1 MVLPKFQ
8 NTYGVSN
15 EGTFSWGDKLASP
28 APNYAKEFYQP
39 GYTTNNSIALS
50 GGNENI
56 SSYFSY
62 ANVSSN
68 GIVPE
73 NDYMSH
79 NLMAKVGFNLWK
91 KVHVDV
97 SARYNN
103 QHIENQPAA
112 GYLSNPI
119 ITRITMKFMMVHAI
133 SMYTTGPIHF
143 RNSLR
148 IHTGC

>member
-1 MVLPKFQ
+1 MPKFQ
-8 NTYGVSN
+8 NMYGVSN
-15 EGTFSWGDKLASP
+15 EGTFSWGEKLSSA
-28 APNYAKEFYQP
+28 APNYAKDFYQP

-73 NDYMSH
+73 NDYRSH

-112 GYLSNPI
+112 G
-119 ITRITMKFMMVHAI
+119 FV
-133 SMYTTGPIHF
+133 
-143 RNSLR
+143 
-148 IHTGC
+148 